1 MLTRAY
7 SYDLTVNSFGKAF
20 ASAKLIV
27 DEEAHGTLNRIVELN
42 KTFTNSIRKRH
53 KKEDSALCKNK
64 KKRCYI
70 DLLHFSTRKH
80 NLVFLS
86 RPNHIL
92 TVELRCIFDIFFSF

>member
-64 KKRCYI
+64 KKDVIPIY
-70 DLLHFSTRKH
+70 S
-80 NLVFLS
+80 
-86 RPNHIL
+86 
-92 TVELRCIFDIFFSF
+92 IFQHVSII